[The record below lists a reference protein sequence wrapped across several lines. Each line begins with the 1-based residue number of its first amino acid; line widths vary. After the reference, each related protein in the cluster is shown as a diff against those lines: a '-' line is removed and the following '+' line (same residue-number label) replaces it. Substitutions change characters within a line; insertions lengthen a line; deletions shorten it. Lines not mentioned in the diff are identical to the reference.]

1 MASSG
6 GTTMDARHGGAHK
19 LYVGV
24 DIAAAT
30 ATAAWMAYNAPMS
43 GPITVAQT
51 AHGYALLHE
60 RLTATGVVPTDTLV
74 VLEAT
79 GSYWIT
85 LATTL
90 AERGYHVSVINPK
103 QAHNFAKALLKRA
116 KTDTIDAQTLARLGA
131 TLQPA
136 PWTPPPAI
144 YTELQQRLAHRDA
157 LIAMRQQLRNQRH
170 ALIQQPYVVASVR
183 ARLESLVATLTTE
196 VAALDREIAA
206 TLVQNDVWAEAA
218 ARLQTI
224 TGVGVI
230 TTAWLLTATLNFTLC
245 PTPEA
250 ATAYAG
256 LAPNLYQSGTS
267 VHKRPTI
274 GHTGH
279 ARLRTV
285 LYLASLSAAQHNP
298 AIKLFYDRLRAAGKS
313 SKVARCAAAR
323 KLLHIA
329 WAVATKGQPFD
340 PQYHERAQQWVTAA
354 RAE

>member
-1 MASSG
+1 
-6 GTTMDARHGGAHK
+6 MDARHGGAHK

-24 DIAAAT
+24 DVAAAT
-30 ATAAWMAYNAPMS
+30 VTAAWMALTERMSAPL
-43 GPITVAQT
+43 TVAQT
-51 AHGYALLHE
+51 VQGYATLQA
-60 RLTATGVVPTDTLV
+60 RLATTGVAPADTLV

-90 AERGYHVSVINPK
+90 VERGYHVSVVNPK
-103 QAHNFAKALLKRA
+103 RAHHFAKVLLKRA
-116 KTDTIDAQTLARLGA
+116 KTDAIDAQTLARLGA
-131 TLQPA
+131 LLQPA

-144 YTELQQRLAHRDA
+144 YTELQQRLVHRDA
-157 LIAMRQQLRNQRH
+157 LIAMRQQLRNQLH
-170 ALIQQPYVVASVR
+170 ALTQQAYVVASVR
-183 ARLESLVATLTTE
+183 ARLTGLITTFTDE
-196 VAALDREIAA
+196 LAVLDADIAA
-206 TLVQNDVWAEAA
+206 TLVQDDAWAEAA

-224 TGVGVI
+224 TGVGLI
-230 TTAWLLTATLNFTLC
+230 TTAWLLTATLNFTVC

-256 LAPNLYQSGTS
+256 LAPHAHQSGTS

-298 AIKLFYDRLRAAGKS
+298 AIKPFYDRLRAAGKS
-313 SKVARCAAAR
+313 AKVARCAAAR

-329 WAVATKGQPFD
+329 WAVATKGEPFD
-340 PQYHERAQQWVTAA
+340 PQYHVRLALHGAA
-354 RAE
+354 AHMG

>member
-1 MASSG
+1 MS
-6 GTTMDARHGGAHK
+6 
-19 LYVGV
+19 
-24 DIAAAT
+24 AALT
-30 ATAAWMAYNAPMS
+30 
-43 GPITVAQT
+43 IAQT
-51 AHGYALLHE
+51 THGYAMLHE
-60 RLTATGVVPTDTLV
+60 RLATSGVAPADTLI

-79 GSYWIT
+79 GTYWIT

-90 AERGYHVSVINPK
+90 VELGYQVSVVNPK
-103 QAHNFAKALLKRA
+103 RAHHFAKMLLKRA
-116 KTDTIDAQTLARLGA
+116 KTDAIDAQTLARLGA
-131 TLQPA
+131 MLQPV

-144 YTELQQRLAHRDA
+144 YTELQQRLVHRDA
-157 LIAMRQQLRNQRH
+157 LIATRQQFRNQLH

-183 ARLESLVATLTTE
+183 ARLESLIATLTQE
-196 VAALDREIAA
+196 VTALDADIAA
-206 TLVQNDVWAEAA
+206 TMQHDDAWAEAA

-245 PTPEA
+245 PTPKA

-256 LAPNLYQSGTS
+256 LAPTPYQSGS
-267 VHKRPTI
+267 SIHKRPTI

-298 AIKLFYDRLRAAGKS
+298 AIKPFYDRLRAAGKS

-340 PQYHERAQQWVTAA
+340 PAYHVRQQCFVATGPTG
-354 RAE
+354 

>member
-1 MASSG
+1 LCAKLA
-6 GTTMDARHGGAHK
+6 TTG
-19 LYVGV
+19 
-24 DIAAAT
+24 IA
-30 ATAAWMAYNAPMS
+30 PS
-43 GPITVAQT
+43 
-51 AHGYALLHE
+51 
-60 RLTATGVVPTDTLV
+60 DTLI

-90 AERGYHVSVINPK
+90 VERGYQVSVVNPK
-103 QAHNFAKALLKRA
+103 QAHDFAKALLKRA

-131 TLQPA
+131 LLQPT

-144 YTELQQRLAHRDA
+144 YTELQQRLVHRDA
-157 LIAMRQQLRNQRH
+157 LLAMRQQLRNQRH

-183 ARLESLVATLTTE
+183 ARLDSLIATLTDE
-196 VAALDREIAA
+196 LAALDAEIAA
-206 TLVQNDVWAEAA
+206 TLVQDNVWADAA

-224 TGVGVI
+224 TGVGLI

-245 PTPEA
+245 PTPQA

-256 LAPNLYQSGTS
+256 LAPHAYQSGTS

-298 AIKLFYDRLRAAGKS
+298 AIKPFYDRLRAAGKS
-313 SKVARCAAAR
+313 PKVARCAAAR

-340 PQYHERAQQWVTAA
+340 PHYHARAQGVVPAS
-354 RAE
+354 

>member
-1 MASSG
+1 MQ
-6 GTTMDARHGGAHK
+6 ARHGGAHK

-24 DIAAAT
+24 DVAAAT
-30 ATAAWMAYNAPMS
+30 VTAAWMAFNTPMS
-43 GPITVAQT
+43 TPITVAQT
-51 AHGYALLHE
+51 APGYTTLHV
-60 RLTATGVVPTDTLV
+60 RLAATGVAPTDTLV

-79 GSYWIT
+79 GAYWLT

-90 AERGYHVSVINPK
+90 VEYGYHVSVINPK
-103 QAHNFAKALLKRA
+103 QAHNFAKALLKQA
-116 KTDTIDAQTLARLGA
+116 KTDAIDAQTLAQLGA
-131 TLQPA
+131 MLQPA

-144 YTELQQRLAHRDA
+144 YTELQQRLTHRDA
-157 LIAMRQQLRNQRH
+157 LITMRQQLRNQLH
-170 ALIQQPYVVASVR
+170 ALVHQPYVVASVQ
-183 ARLESLVATLTTE
+183 ARLEALIATLTDDLAAVDAE
-196 VAALDREIAA
+196 IVAAMQQDAA
-206 TLVQNDVWAEAA
+206 WAAAA

-224 TGVGVI
+224 TGIGVI

-256 LAPNLYQSGTS
+256 LAPHAHRSGTS

-298 AIKLFYDRLRAAGKS
+298 AIKPFYDRLRAAGKS

-340 PQYHERAQQWVTAA
+340 PHYHAQRNASC
-354 RAE
+354 

>member
-1 MASSG
+1 
-6 GTTMDARHGGAHK
+6 MDAQHGGAHK

-43 GPITVAQT
+43 APITVAQT
-51 AHGYALLHE
+51 VPGYTALCAKL
-60 RLTATGVVPTDTLV
+60 ATTGIAPTDTLV
-74 VLEAT
+74 VVEAT
-79 GSYWIT
+79 GAYWIT
-85 LATTL
+85 LATAL
-90 AERGYHVSVINPK
+90 VERNYHVSVVNPK
-103 QAHNFAKALLKRA
+103 QAHHFTKVLLKRP
-116 KTDTIDAQTLARLGA
+116 KTDAIDAETLARLGA
-131 TLQPA
+131 LLQPA
-136 PWTPPPAI
+136 PWTPPPTI

-157 LIAMRQQLRNQRH
+157 LVAMRQQLRNQRH
-170 ALIQQPYVVASVR
+170 ALVQQPYVVASVQ
-183 ARLESLVATLTTE
+183 ARLDALIATLTTE
-196 VAALDREIAA
+196 LAALDAEIAA
-206 TLVQNDVWAEAA
+206 TLGQDSAWADAA
-218 ARLQTI
+218 ARLQTV
-224 TGVGVI
+224 TGIGLI

-256 LAPNLYQSGTS
+256 LAPHAYQSGTS

-285 LYLASLSAAQHNP
+285 LYLASLSAAQYNP
-298 AIKLFYDRLRAAGKS
+298 AIKPFYDRLRAAGKS
-313 SKVARCAAAR
+313 PNVARCAAAR

-340 PQYHERAQQWVTAA
+340 PQYHVRQRRDAA
-354 RAE
+354 VVLPG

>member
-1 MASSG
+1 MQD
-6 GTTMDARHGGAHK
+6 THGRAHK

-30 ATAAWMAYNAPMS
+30 ATAAWMAVNEGISAPL
-43 GPITVAQT
+43 TVAQT
-51 AHGYALLHE
+51 THGYATLCAKLA
-60 RLTATGVVPTDTLV
+60 ATGIAPADTLV

-79 GSYWIT
+79 GSYWIM

-90 AERGYHVSVINPK
+90 VERGYLVSVVNPR
-103 QAHNFAKALLKRA
+103 QAHHFAKVFLKRA
-116 KTDTIDAQTLARLGA
+116 KTDAIDAQTLARLGML
-131 TLQPA
+131 LQPA

-144 YTELQQRLAHRDA
+144 YTELQQRLVHRDA
-157 LIAMRQQLRNQRH
+157 LIVVRQQLRNQLH

-183 ARLESLVATLTTE
+183 ARLELLIATLTDELRT
-196 VAALDREIAA
+196 LDAEIGVTMQQDTA
-206 TLVQNDVWAEAA
+206 WAEAA

-224 TGVGVI
+224 TGVGLI

-256 LAPNLYQSGTS
+256 LAPNAHQSGTS
-267 VHKRPTI
+267 VHKRLTI

-279 ARLRTV
+279 VRLRTV

-298 AIKLFYDRLRAAGKS
+298 AIKPFYDRLRAAGKS
-313 SKVARCAAAR
+313 PKVARCAVAR

-340 PQYHERAQQWVTAA
+340 PQYHARQQDSSSMALP
-354 RAE
+354 R

>member
-1 MASSG
+1 VPGYA
-6 GTTMDARHGGAHK
+6 TLCAK
-19 LYVGV
+19 L
-24 DIAAAT
+24 AAT
-30 ATAAWMAYNAPMS
+30 GIAP
-43 GPITVAQT
+43 P
-51 AHGYALLHE
+51 
-60 RLTATGVVPTDTLV
+60 DTLI

-90 AERGYHVSVINPK
+90 VERGYRVSVVNPK
-103 QAHNFAKALLKRA
+103 QAHDFAKVLLKRA
-116 KTDTIDAQTLARLGA
+116 KTDAIDAQTLARLGA
-131 TLQPA
+131 LLQPA

-144 YTELQQRLAHRDA
+144 YTELQQRLVHRDA
-157 LIAMRQQLRNQRH
+157 LIAMRQQLRNQLH
-170 ALIQQPYVVASVR
+170 ALVQQPYVVASVR
-183 ARLESLVATLTTE
+183 ARLHTLIATLTTE
-196 VAALDREIAA
+196 LAALDAEIAA
-206 TLVQNDVWAEAA
+206 TLVQDEAWAEAA

-256 LAPNLYQSGTS
+256 LAPHAYTSGTS
-267 VHKRPTI
+267 VHKRPSI

-298 AIKLFYDRLRAAGKS
+298 AIKPFYNRLRAAGKS

-329 WAVATKGQPFD
+329 WAVVTKGAPFD
-340 PQYHERAQQWVTAA
+340 PDYHKRQVAQRALAA
-354 RAE
+354 SA

>member
-1 MASSG
+1 MNAQH
-6 GTTMDARHGGAHK
+6 DGAHK

-30 ATAAWMAYNAPMS
+30 ATAVWMAYNAPMS

-51 AHGYALLHE
+51 VHGYTLLHQ
-60 RLTATGVVPTDTLV
+60 RLTTTGIAPADTLV

-90 AERGYHVSVINPK
+90 VEYGYHVSVVNPK
-103 QAHNFAKALLKRA
+103 QAHDFAKVLLKRA
-116 KTDTIDAQTLARLGA
+116 KTDAIDAQTLARLGA
-131 TLQPA
+131 LLQPT

-157 LIAMRQQLRNQRH
+157 LIGMRQQLRNQLH

-183 ARLESLVATLTTE
+183 ARLESLIATLTTE
-196 VAALDREIAA
+196 LAALDADIAA
-206 TLVQNDVWAEAA
+206 TLVQDDAWAEAA

-256 LAPNLYQSGTS
+256 LAPHAHQSGSS

-274 GHTGH
+274 GQTGH

-298 AIKLFYDRLRAAGKS
+298 AIKPFYDRLRAAGKS
-313 SKVARCAAAR
+313 SKVAHCAAAR

-340 PQYHERAQQWVTAA
+340 PHYQERQQAPSPVALP
-354 RAE
+354 R